1 MAKINHYITMLLFTV
16 MFLVG
21 LQVPAFMDQYTK
33 RVDAQVIE
41 VARLLR
47 QYQQIAD
54 KYHNGSM
61 SELIAL
67 HEKSQNQTFN
77 DESVVITQ
85 HVEREQ
91 YLSSHLEHLN
101 HNVFRG
107 ASTILFQVDEDIY
120 TRTIEQYTMSIQFTK
135 LSLIFAAF
143 MAVFSCAL
151 YELILFIMKKMGV
164 KALSIRHKYS

>member
-33 RVDAQVIE
+33 RVDAQAVE
-41 VARLLR
+41 VSGLLR
-47 QYQQIAD
+47 QYQKIAD

-67 HEKSQNQTFN
+67 HERNHNQTFN
-77 DESVVITQ
+77 DEAVVITQ

-91 YLSSHLEHLN
+91 YLSEHLN
-101 HNVFRG
+101 KLKSNVFS
-107 ASTILFQVDEDIY
+107 AATTILIQVDEEIY
-120 TRTIEQYTMSIQFTK
+120 ARTIDQYTMSIQFTK
-135 LSLIFAAF
+135 LSLLFATF
-143 MAVFSCAL
+143 MAILSCAL
-151 YELILFIMKKMGV
+151 YELAQFIFKKMGV
-164 KALSIRHKYS
+164 KALSYRHAH

>member
-41 VARLLR
+41 VTRLLR
-47 QYQQIAD
+47 QYQKIAD
-54 KYHNGSM
+54 KYHNGNM

-67 HEKSQNQTFN
+67 HEANANKTFN
-77 DESVVITQ
+77 DEAVVISQ
-85 HVEREQ
+85 HVKREQ
-91 YLSSHLEHLN
+91 YLSNHLDQLKN
-101 HNVFRG
+101 NVFRG

-120 TRTIEQYTMSIQFTK
+120 ARTIKQYTMSIQFTK

-143 MAVFSCAL
+143 MAVFSCVL
-151 YELILFIMKKMGV
+151 YELILFILKKMGV
-164 KALSIRHKYS
+164 KVLSIRHQH